1 MIDALRPHR
10 SITGTA
16 WLAVTVSWTVAVLL
30 AWSLSS
36 VYLVPSPLQILYA
49 MGHLIQEDG
58 LLFELWSS
66 LRVNL
71 AALAISTCI
80 SLALSYLTV
89 VPAFRPAAAIV
100 GKARFFGLAGF
111 VVVFTLAFGGGT
123 GLKIALLTFGGTVF
137 QVTSMAAVMASIPK
151 AEFDQARSLRMS
163 EWRIV
168 WEVDI
173 LGRADEGF
181 EVVRQNAAMGWV
193 MLTVVEGLVRQ
204 GGGAGVLMID
214 YGKHFMLDKVFA
226 IQLSI
231 FALGVA
237 QDFLIS
243 WLQGVLCPYSKLT
256 LERQ

>member
-10 SITGTA
+10 SITRTA
-16 WLAVTVSWTVAVLL
+16 WAVVVSSWAAAVLG
-30 AWSLSS
+30 AWVLGSALM
-36 VYLVPSPLQILYA
+36 VPSPPQVLSALGELVAHESLLY
-49 MGHLIQEDG
+49 E
-58 LLFELWSS
+58 LFSS
-66 LRVNL
+66 LKVNL
-71 AALAISTCI
+71 AALALSTAV
-80 SLALSYLTV
+80 SLTLSYLTV
-89 VPAFRPAAAIV
+89 VPALRPAAAIV

-123 GLKIALLTFGGTVF
+123 GLKVALLTFGGSVF
-137 QVTSMAAVMASIPK
+137 QVTSMAAVIASIPR
-151 AEFDQARSLRMS
+151 AEFDQARSLRMG

-193 MLTVVEGLVRQ
+193 MLTVVEGLVRS
-204 GGGAGVLMID
+204 GGGAGVMMID

-226 IQLSI
+226 VQLSI
-231 FALGVA
+231 FAIGVA
-237 QDFLIS
+237 QDSAIS

-256 LERQ
+256 LERK